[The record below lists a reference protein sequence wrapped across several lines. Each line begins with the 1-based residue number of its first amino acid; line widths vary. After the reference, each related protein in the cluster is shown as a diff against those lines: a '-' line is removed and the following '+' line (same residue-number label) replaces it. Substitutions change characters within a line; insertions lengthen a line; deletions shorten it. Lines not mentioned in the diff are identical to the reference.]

1 MDGSYK
7 YVYNTYG
14 FILTVPDLK
23 PNIGLFWYFFTEM
36 FEHFRVLFVCAF
48 QINALA
54 LYVVPL
60 TLRFKK
66 DPILLATVL
75 IALSSIFRSY
85 PCVGDVGFYLALLP
99 MWKHLF
105 TCQASPDLP
114 APRRLDVFLSLLKK
128 LELQSQ
134 LDMRLLSSG
143 LAKNDGIE
151 QSSVNAIETEF
162 LLPFRASSFQFNKFK
177 ILMDIFLPSQNLV
190 QVDEIL
196 PIAEKCLMHKMLSST
211 VRQWERGDENLVCP
225 LSAQLGQ
232 NNNMDTQSNSRWLPV
247 AGISWEFSNG
257 EYRFTDDT
265 KTPNIVMEDVAEP
278 LMVSAKQEWVD
289 DIETLIPAVNNTPI
303 LRRQSDVADIGNVWV
318 ATLAGDLA
326 EVVVNQGPRVGS
338 IAQNMVIGSNNRWN
352 DTLLPRDHYLFPQ
365 NLTVADW
372 QFTDAEILAG
382 IDGLILAHHVPKW
395 VEQRRSLR
403 LSQVLDMYYSNE
415 GVSFDPSIK
424 ACNRQNLFSDIV
436 NKGDLLVETSRFAH
450 VLSLR
455 QITVYVPVEEM
466 ERMAVAAVNAFM
478 DYAPTLLRRVHK
490 ACEMLGGAP
499 VVDLIV
505 ATDGSWKGYDVEQFM
520 SWIGGSLETN
530 MQRGSISLLHG
541 NTGTWIAPPSYNLT
555 TMFSYIK
562 NFTDE
567 WPNRLNL
574 PTVMSTILQYSLNKS
589 VAEIA
594 NNASGGPS
602 TVVLIVSPSDRPS
615 APEMDRTRELM
626 ALLRTSYFDVYFSY
640 VAEDLSDFQNI
651 NNEYLDYSEL
661 FISTTSTSVQDIVAA
676 VDTFLVKS
684 DIPQRLMGPQC
695 PFNNTV
701 FNQVE
706 FEDFVLPNRP
716 MLYRIHPFYLRLQ
729 DLIRVQFRNDGQG
742 QLLVCMWRGAEASH
756 NCQTIEQRGIHMFN
770 LTKPCPSPDFC
781 LPAYFT
787 VTATSTDNLCANN
800 DCRLPH
806 QVGYY
811 MSHAGLRCLPL
822 QGNANTSEPFLK
834 LIITSLLLLIFKIN

>member
-1 MDGSYK
+1 M
-7 YVYNTYG
+7 TCA
-14 FILTVPDLK
+14 TVPGI
-23 PNIGLFWYFFTEM
+23 PS
-36 FEHFRVLFVCAF
+36 H
-48 QINALA
+48 
-54 LYVVPL
+54 
-60 TLRFKK
+60 LR
-66 DPILLATVL
+66 DCY
-75 IALSSIFRSY
+75 RSG
-85 PCVGDVGFYLALLP
+85 V
-99 MWKHLF
+99 
-105 TCQASPDLP
+105 PDLP
-114 APRRLDVFLSLLKK
+114 APRRLDVFLSLLQK

-134 LDMRLLSSG
+134 LDMRLLSTG
-143 LAKNDGIE
+143 LLRSLRLDGIE

-232 NNNMDTQSNSRWLPV
+232 NNNMDTQSNSRVISRCPIEDGVIQTQWGTISPGTVIAAV
-247 AGISWEFSNG
+247 AASLESQ
-257 EYRFTDDT
+257 RVSVTDILNA
-265 KTPNIVMEDVAEP
+265 NIFMEDVAEP

-303 LRRQSDVADIGNVWV
+303 IRRQSDVADIGNVWV

-505 ATDGSWKGYDVEQFM
+505 ATDGSWKGYDVQQFM

-834 LIITSLLLLIFKIN
+834 LIITSLLLLIFKINMPIK